1 MSPNV
6 DEHVHVLVSDSI
18 TMTARELAETTLD
31 DGREAK
37 PVSLAASLDDQIE
50 EVRSAFEGATVERE
64 GEAGLDSEGTG
75 IGTYLVESLVA
86 GYGGEAWIEDDDP
99 GGTVFVVELPKADA
113 AGPNPTPF

>member
-1 MSPNV
+1 LCPTVSPRRRGNWRRRR
-6 DEHVHVLVSDSI
+6 S
-18 TMTARELAETTLD
+18 TTGAR
-31 DGREAK
+31 RN
-37 PVSLAASLDDQIE
+37 PSRSPPLDDQIE

-99 GGTVFVVELPKADA
+99 GGTVFIIELPKADA
-113 AGPNPTPF
+113 TGPNPTPF